1 MQQAQYVKCCAFFLT
16 KKYNM
21 TVDNYGFHTLR
32 LFVREIVDNVGY
44 DKLYTNENLTYPNA
58 PQNKLYKNPT
68 VITDQIKKVYT
79 EIKKIYILED
89 NKMDESIYGIYISRG
104 ENVYISINGNLNTCW
119 RRFAT
124 LKELCSL
131 YIGYGDK
138 ESRMSKYTDYYEA
151 IKNAEAK
158 KEHLLNQNNF
168 DDKDDIDSENFAILL
183 AMELMV
189 PYKHRDEL
197 RQYFI
202 KYEQGILTM
211 NDIAKLYL
219 MPELILQMYYDKK
232 IIDTNPQIEDFA

>member
-1 MQQAQYVKCCAFFLT
+1 MA
-16 KKYNM
+16 
-21 TVDNYGFHTLR
+21 VDNYGFHTLR
-32 LFVREIVDNVGY
+32 LFVKEIVENIGY
-44 DKLYTNENLTYPNA
+44 DNLYTNDNLTYPQA
-58 PQNKLYKNPT
+58 PQNKLYKNST
-68 VITDQIKKVYT
+68 VITDHIKKVYP
-79 EIKKIYILED
+79 EIKKIYIVED
-89 NKMDESIYGIYISRG
+89 PKMDESIYGIYISRE
-104 ENVYISINGNLNTCW
+104 ENVYISINGALNTCW

-138 ESRMSKYTDYYEA
+138 ESKMSKYNDYYEA

-158 KEHLLNQNNF
+158 KEHLLNQSSF

-183 AMELMV
+183 AMELMI
-189 PYKHRDEL
+189 PFKHRNEL
-197 RQYFI
+197 RYYFD
-202 KYEQGILTM
+202 KYDQRLLTM